1 MEIYIVR
8 HGETVW
14 NEKKLL
20 QGRTD
25 IELNDKGRELAIITG
40 QNLRNTHFDVV
51 FSSPLKRAHETARLI
66 VGDRDIPIITNDLIK
81 EMCFGDWEGQ
91 NMSELLK
98 DPNQDFQYFFKHPEL
113 YHPTGCG
120 ESFQELCDRAS
131 KFMTEYIEPL
141 AKTDTRV
148 MIVAHGAINKAMM
161 MHVKKHDLKDFWS
174 GGLQQ
179 NCNVIIMDYTDGIY
193 KIIDETR
200 IFY

>member
-40 QNLRNTHFDVV
+40 KNLQHTHFDVV
-51 FSSPLKRAHETARLI
+51 YSSPLKRAHETAKLI
-66 VGDRDIPIITNDLIK
+66 VGSRNIPIITNDLIK

-91 NMSELLK
+91 NMSELLR

-113 YHPTGCG
+113 YHPTGSG
-120 ESFQELCDRAS
+120 ESFQELCARAA

-141 AKTDTRV
+141 SATATRV

-161 MHVKKHDLKDFWS
+161 MHVKKHELKDFWS

-179 NCNVIIMDYTDGIY
+179 NCNVIILDYTNGSY
-193 KIIDETR
+193 KIIDETK

>member
-8 HGETVW
+8 HGETIW

-25 IELNDKGRELAIITG
+25 IELNERGRELARITG
-40 QNLRNTHFDVV
+40 EALRDVHFDRI
-51 FSSPLKRAHETARLI
+51 FSSPLVRAYETAELI
-66 VGDRDIPIITNDLIK
+66 AGSRDITVEKCDLIK
-81 EMCFGDWEGQ
+81 EMCFGSWEGQ
-91 NMSELLK
+91 NMSVLLK
-98 DPNQDFQYFFKHPEL
+98 DGGQDFRYFFKQPHL
-113 YHPTGCG
+113 YHPTTDG
-120 ESFQELCDRAS
+120 ESFEDVCKRAAL
-131 KFMTEYIEPL
+131 FMTNYIEPL
-141 AKTDTRV
+141 SDTCERV

-161 MHVKKHDLKDFWS
+161 MHVKKHPLSCFWD

-179 NCNVIIMDYTDGIY
+179 NCNVIILDYSDGKY

>member
-25 IELNDKGRELAIITG
+25 IELNEHGRELARITG
-40 QNLRNTHFDVV
+40 EALRDVHFDRV
-51 FSSPLKRAHETARLI
+51 FSSPLVRAYETARLI
-66 VGDRDIPIITNDLIK
+66 AGTRDIEVEKCDLIK

-91 NMSELLK
+91 NMSALLK
-98 DPNQDFQYFFKHPEL
+98 DGGQDFRYFFKQPHL
-113 YHPTGCG
+113 YHPTANG
-120 ESFQELCDRAS
+120 ESFEDVCTRAGR
-131 KFMTEYIEPL
+131 FMTEYIEPL
-141 AKTDTRV
+141 ENTCERV

-161 MHVKKHDLKDFWS
+161 MHVKKHPLANFWD
-174 GGLQQ
+174 GGLQK
-179 NCNVIIMDYTDGIY
+179 NCNVIILDYSDGKY
-193 KIIDETR
+193 TIIDETK

>member
-98 DPNQDFQYFFKHPEL
+98 DPNQYFQYFFKHPEL

>member
-1 MEIYIVR
+1 M
-8 HGETVW
+8 
-14 NEKKLL
+14 
-20 QGRTD
+20 
-25 IELNDKGRELAIITG
+25 
-40 QNLRNTHFDVV
+40 
-51 FSSPLKRAHETARLI
+51 FSSPLKRAHETASLI

-98 DPNQDFQYFFKHPEL
+98 DPSQDFQYFFKHPEL

-179 NCNVIIMDYTDGIY
+179 NCNVIITDYTDGIY

>member
-98 DPNQDFQYFFKHPEL
+98 DPGQDFQYFFKHPEL

-120 ESFQELCDRAS
+120 ESFHELCDRAS